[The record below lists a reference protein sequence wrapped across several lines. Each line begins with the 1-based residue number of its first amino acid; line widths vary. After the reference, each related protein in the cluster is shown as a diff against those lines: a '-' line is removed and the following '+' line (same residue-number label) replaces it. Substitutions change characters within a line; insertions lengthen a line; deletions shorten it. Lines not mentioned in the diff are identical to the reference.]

1 MGSVGWLGVY
11 RGTEM
16 GSVGWLAWGV
26 SGDRDGISGLVGL
39 GCIWGQ
45 RWDQWVGWLGV

>member
-1 MGSVGWLGVY
+1 
-11 RGTEM
+11 M

-26 SGDRDGISGLVGL
+26 SGNRDGISGLVVSGNRDGISGLVGL
-39 GCIWGQ
+39 GCIGEQ